1 MSQEEDI
8 RQETIGQF
16 DFLRDTFRVV
26 RPRRL
31 SVEVPREKFSEVFNF
46 LVHRENFNILCT
58 ITSTDEGDD
67 LGFIYHLAREGG
79 VTLNLRTRAPKSDP
93 VIRTIKD
100 VFPGAEIYEREI
112 VDLFGA
118 KVQGLRKGNRYPLTD
133 DWPTD
138 EHPLRKDWKPSAGS
152 GTEDLHA

>member
-1 MSQEEDI
+1 MSCEEDI
-8 RQETIGQF
+8 RQNTIRQF
-16 DFLRDTFRVV
+16 DFLKDFFKVI

-31 SVEVPREKFSEVFNF
+31 SAEVARDRFSEVFDF
-46 LVHRENFNILCT
+46 LVHQEKFNILCT
-58 ITSTDEGDD
+58 ITGTDEGDD

-79 VTLNLRTRAPKSDP
+79 ITLNLKTRAPKSDP
-93 VIRTIKD
+93 VIRTITA

-133 DWPTD
+133 DWPAD
-138 EHPLRKDWKPSAGS
+138 EHPLRKDWKPANGS
-152 GTEDLHA
+152 GREM